1 MSATARAIELA
12 QTAAQAAAGKLAR
25 DIVAFDVSDTLAIT
39 DVFLV
44 ATAANDRQAGAIVDA
59 VDEALLALGVKTVG
73 REGERDLLWAL
84 LDYGDVIVHVQQP
97 DERQLYSLERLW
109 KDAPRIPLN
118 LDDAPTREA
127 A

>member
-12 QTAAQAAAGKLAR
+12 QVAGRAASTKLAH
-25 DIVAFDVSDTLAIT
+25 DIVAFDVSGMLAIT
-39 DVFLV
+39 DVFLI
-44 ATAANDRQAGAIVDA
+44 ATATNERQAGAIVDA
-59 VDEALLALGVKTVG
+59 VDEALLPLGVKTVG
-73 REGERDLLWAL
+73 REGERDDLWVL
-84 LDYGDVIVHVQQP
+84 LDYGDLVVHVQQP